1 MATVD
6 SSKHFSRK
14 ELQCSASGR
23 CEMQSE
29 LLNRLELV
37 REEYGHPMRISSAYR
52 DPELHPIENKKI
64 QPGEHGRG
72 NAVDILCF
80 GEEAVK
86 ILKLLI
92 KHGFTGLG
100 ISQKGQFENR
110 FLHADLRQNPTIWS
124 Y

>member
-1 MATVD
+1 MIVE

-14 ELQCSASGR
+14 ELQCSASGQ
-23 CEMQSE
+23 CQMQSE
-29 LLNRLELV
+29 LLDRLELV
-37 REEYGHPMRISSAYR
+37 RQEYGNPMRISSAYR
-52 DPELHPIENKKI
+52 DPELNPIENKKMK
-64 QPGEHGRG
+64 PGEHGRG

-92 KHGFTGLG
+92 KHGFSGLG
-100 ISQKGQFENR
+100 ISQKGQFEKR